1 MLTSGYMYK
10 SCIFILQSTAARKL
24 LSRNCCQP
32 PQCYIVDIIFIS
44 YLFIKVN
51 FHILPKPT
59 AVNVA

>member
-1 MLTSGYMYK
+1 MLTSDYMYIYIHPSK
-10 SCIFILQSTAARKL
+10 YSCKKTAVQKL
-24 LSRNCCQP
+24 LPASSML
-32 PQCYIVDIIFIS
+32 DIIFIS